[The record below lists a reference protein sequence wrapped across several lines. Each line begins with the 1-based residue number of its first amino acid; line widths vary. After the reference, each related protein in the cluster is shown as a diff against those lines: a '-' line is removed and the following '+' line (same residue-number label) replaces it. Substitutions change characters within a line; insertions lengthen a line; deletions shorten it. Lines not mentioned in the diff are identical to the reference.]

1 MNVVSTESVPLI
13 IMVHVLTTSMVQYDS
28 NINLI
33 APKSIAM
40 YMAID
45 YKIQSVECIHKVCK
59 YIMTDKIRRDGKIE
73 KVPHFS
79 VTSLGTNNTQLSARY
94 KGSLQELLIL
104 GVQWHAMGDI
114 LGFLLMQQSF
124 YNCHITC
131 GSTIIIVWTVSQSI
145 NN

>member
-59 YIMTDKIRRDGKIE
+59 YIMTDKIRRDRKIE
-73 KVPHFS
+73 KVPHNTTS
-79 VTSLGTNNTQLSARY
+79 VLQGSGPNTQLSARY

-104 GVQWHAMGDI
+104 EVQWHAMGDI
-114 LGFLLMQQSF
+114 LGLLLMQ
-124 YNCHITC
+124 
-131 GSTIIIVWTVSQSI
+131 
-145 NN
+145 